1 MMRATIVIVDDQT
14 TIRDALSAKINSL
27 AGFTVIASTGSATEA
42 VRTSIGL
49 SPDLDLFGLHPES
62 MIFDSVAELMTSCPH
77 AKVILI
83 DDDVYD
89 VHAQQALRLKAAGY
103 LTKQQPF
110 DEIETAL
117 RQALAGSRV
126 YDPRVAQRL
135 ILSGE
140 GMRLA
145 NDNDA
150 GVASLTPREM
160 DVLMHVA
167 RGCSVK
173 QCAELLGISASTVD
187 NHKSRLMRKLRVHK
201 STELAHLAMHHALLS
216 TASGPSGRPQLARGH
231 S

>member
-1 MMRATIVIVDDQT
+1 MVHVTVLVVDDQT
-14 TIRDALSAKINSL
+14 AIRDALSAKIDSL

-42 VRTSIGL
+42 LRISIEL
-49 SPDLDLFGLHPES
+49 SPDVVLFDILPEPT
-62 MIFDSVAELMTSCPH
+62 IFDRIAELASACPR

-117 RQALAGSRV
+117 RQALAGTRV

-135 ILSGE
+135 MLSGE

-145 NDNDA
+145 HGKDE
-150 GVASLTPREM
+150 GLASLTPREM

-201 STELAHLAMHHALLS
+201 STELARLAMHHGLLS
-216 TASGPSGRPQLARGH
+216 AASGPCGRPHRASVR